1 MAKVK
6 PKKQKKQK
14 LMCNPAVCDNCQ
26 YICEGD
32 FLCDKY
38 EELVVSDWQPNRA
51 LSEEQDNPR
60 PGIRAGRWLDAV
72 SGVSG
77 LIARAGRTDS
87 SASLGMTGR
96 GRRRADSPR
105 YRSAG

>member
-14 LMCNPAVCDNCQ
+14 ITCDPGVCDNCM

-38 EELVVSDWQPNRA
+38 EELVVSDWQPTEHYLMCGGDPNA
-51 LSEEQDNPR
+51 
-60 PGIRAGRWLDAV
+60 
-72 SGVSG
+72 
-77 LIARAGRTDS
+77 
-87 SASLGMTGR
+87 
-96 GRRRADSPR
+96 
-105 YRSAG
+105 